1 VYFQVKALGSEME
14 IKAPEALKAC
24 LEKVPFLEIESIKQ
38 ETRMDDMELDILA
51 GVSIAQKRWNIIVE
65 VKENGQPRIVRSA
78 ILQLLRYRERIP
90 EAYCVVIAPYISP
103 QSAEI
108 CAKEDI
114 GYIDLAGNCRLTF
127 DRVYIEQQGKANPF
141 AVRRDLRSLYS
152 PKAERV
158 LRVLLNEP
166 KRAWRVQP
174 LAEEAMVSLGQVS
187 NVKGLLENR
196 EWLMSTDAGLVLK
209 TPDQLLTE
217 WSENYNFKRN
227 TTRNYYTLKTVTEIE
242 ADLAEVCGV
251 QKITYALTGF
261 SAAAR
266 YAPAVRYQRA
276 MAYIG
281 GKVDEMANR
290 LSLKEVSSGANVTL
304 VSPYDEGVMYGSRLF
319 DGIQVAMPVQVY
331 LDLLSMK
338 GRGEE
343 AAAILLDE
351 VIKKEW

>member
-1 VYFQVKALGSEME
+1 MKELGNEME

-51 GVSIAQKRWNIIVE
+51 GVRIAQKRWNIIAE
-65 VKENGQPRIVRSA
+65 VKRNGQPRIIRAA

-90 EAYCVVIAPYISP
+90 GTYCVVIAPYISP

-108 CAKEDI
+108 CAKENI

-127 DRVYIEQQGKANPF
+127 DRVYIEQQGKVNPF

-158 LRVLLNEP
+158 LRVLLNDP
-166 KRAWRVQP
+166 QKAWRVQP
-174 LAEEAMVSLGQVS
+174 LAVEAMVSLGQVS
-187 NVKGLLENR
+187 NVKNLLANQ
-196 EWLMSTDAGLVLK
+196 EWLISTDAGMVLK
-209 TPDQLLTE
+209 APDQLLTE

-276 MAYIG
+276 MAYVEG
-281 GKVDEMANR
+281 NVDATADR
-290 LSLKEVSSGANVTL
+290 LSLKEVPSGANVTL
-304 VSPYDEGVMYGSRLF
+304 VSPYDEGVMYGSRFF
-319 DGIQVAMPVQVY
+319 DGIRVAMPAQVY

-351 VIKKEW
+351 VIKRRYL